1 MKKAKLDRVLIAAP
15 TNHKNGDDMEK
26 KSIKID
32 WAYLRPG

>member
-1 MKKAKLDRVLIAAP
+1 MKKARLGRVLIPAP

-26 KSIKID
+26 KNTKID